1 MLEDQI
7 DAQTRRTEEVEK
19 SLREK
24 QVECRR
30 LEEVAAKER
39 RDRAAQELRTGEL
52 KTEVIMKSKPNPET
66 LYIVLGGKFE
76 AQVRSA
82 RTRAARVPNSDPA
95 SPTSDKSW
103 RRVASVSYSCV
114 QPGGC
119 FTHQR
124 SGQTLCWQ
132 DRTGV
137 V

>member
-76 AQVRSA
+76 AQVCSA
-82 RTRAARVPNSDPA
+82 
-95 SPTSDKSW
+95 
-103 RRVASVSYSCV
+103 
-114 QPGGC
+114 
-119 FTHQR
+119 
-124 SGQTLCWQ
+124 
-132 DRTGV
+132 
-137 V
+137 

>member
-24 QVECRR
+24 QAECRR

-66 LYIVLGGKFE
+66 L
-76 AQVRSA
+76 
-82 RTRAARVPNSDPA
+82 
-95 SPTSDKSW
+95 
-103 RRVASVSYSCV
+103 
-114 QPGGC
+114 
-119 FTHQR
+119 
-124 SGQTLCWQ
+124 
-132 DRTGV
+132 
-137 V
+137 

>member
-39 RDRAAQELRTGEL
+39 RDRAAQELRKGEL

-66 LYIVLGGKFE
+66 LL
-76 AQVRSA
+76 
-82 RTRAARVPNSDPA
+82 N
-95 SPTSDKSW
+95 
-103 RRVASVSYSCV
+103 VSIRQAISIS
-114 QPGGC
+114 
-119 FTHQR
+119 F
-124 SGQTLCWQ
+124 
-132 DRTGV
+132 
-137 V
+137 

>member
-52 KTEVIMKSKPNPET
+52 KTEVIMKSKPNAET
-66 LYIVLGGKFE
+66 LLNVSIRQ
-76 AQVRSA
+76 A
-82 RTRAARVPNSDPA
+82 
-95 SPTSDKSW
+95 TSIL
-103 RRVASVSYSCV
+103 
-114 QPGGC
+114 
-119 FTHQR
+119 F
-124 SGQTLCWQ
+124 
-132 DRTGV
+132 
-137 V
+137 

>member
-52 KTEVIMKSKPNPET
+52 KTEVIMKSKPNPEA

-82 RTRAARVPNSDPA
+82 
-95 SPTSDKSW
+95 
-103 RRVASVSYSCV
+103 
-114 QPGGC
+114 
-119 FTHQR
+119 
-124 SGQTLCWQ
+124 
-132 DRTGV
+132 
-137 V
+137 

>member
-66 LYIVLGGKFE
+66 L
-76 AQVRSA
+76 
-82 RTRAARVPNSDPA
+82 
-95 SPTSDKSW
+95 
-103 RRVASVSYSCV
+103 
-114 QPGGC
+114 
-119 FTHQR
+119 
-124 SGQTLCWQ
+124 
-132 DRTGV
+132 
-137 V
+137 